1 MVVFPVD
8 GPEVSLGQ
16 VLGSGLWEPPPL
28 PS

>member
-1 MVVFPVD
+1 MVVFLVD

-16 VLGSGLWEPPPL
+16 VLESGLWEPPPL